1 LHATARNGTQQ
12 HYGRHSLDVTR
23 WCWWRLGRAAA
34 LGISLSRLS
43 HSPKLAT
50 AARSWALFRGVFS
63 GLAGEQHPGTWA
75 GAIRLGSGVPAGPD
89 VARLRTAK
97 PGSMRRA
104 PRRQL
109 PVHGGHGGTPANSA
123 KRAWRFPLNHARRL
137 VGWQQ
142 TTRCSHEFSNQDQ
155 GIEHNLRA
163 EGVSWGVETR
173 APSPAAARPEHQPCC
188 LPRGDGRHHALR
200 RASAEQGRRGP
211 LGQCSWL
218 TSLPRLHHAC
228 VNSLTQAY

>member
-1 LHATARNGTQQ
+1 MHATARNGTQQ

-163 EGVSWGVETR
+163 EGCVLGR
-173 APSPAAARPEHQPCC
+173 GNARPLTHS
-188 LPRGDGRHHALR
+188 GAT
-200 RASAEQGRRGP
+200 RASA
-211 LGQCSWL
+211 L
-218 TSLPRLHHAC
+218 LPPKG
-228 VNSLTQAY
+228 